1 MNRSENLRY
10 ILRTLLDER
19 AEYAD
24 WQIPDSLT
32 EQQTMMRT
40 LLNVRPPYPAG
51 EDFLKAQDMEGNR
64 QIKGLP
70 LCLILYRAE
79 RMGVCTYGRATSPVY
94 RWTPSSMPPTVRY
107 WDVSRRC
114 SAA

>member
-10 ILRTLLDER
+10 ILRVLLDER

-40 LLNVRPPYPAG
+40 LLNLRPPYPAG
-51 EDFLKAQDMEGNR
+51 EDFLKAQNMELQR
-64 QIKGLP
+64 QSADKGIAALSDIIP
-70 LCLILYRAE
+70 CRKDGRLYL
-79 RMGVCTYGRATSPVY
+79 
-94 RWTPSSMPPTVRY
+94 
-107 WDVSRRC
+107 
-114 SAA
+114 

>member
-10 ILRTLLDER
+10 ILRVLLDER

-40 LLNVRPPYPAG
+40 LLNLR
-51 EDFLKAQDMEGNR
+51 
-64 QIKGLP
+64 
-70 LCLILYRAE
+70 RAKIF
-79 RMGVCTYGRATSPVY
+79 
-94 RWTPSSMPPTVRY
+94 
-107 WDVSRRC
+107 
-114 SAA
+114 

>member
-32 EQQTMMRT
+32 ERT

-51 EDFLKAQDMEGNR
+51 EDFLKAQDMELQR
-64 QIKGLP
+64 QSADKGIAALSDIIP
-70 LCLILYRAE
+70 CRKDGRLYL
-79 RMGVCTYGRATSPVY
+79 
-94 RWTPSSMPPTVRY
+94 
-107 WDVSRRC
+107 
-114 SAA
+114 